1 MSLDA
6 GLTGAAI
13 SPAETDL
20 AVRVVELVR
29 RAAGPTAQAEAY
41 VDHRALALTRFANSF
56 IHQNV
61 AEATTT
67 VWLRLHL
74 DGRTAIGST
83 TLTGADGLTDLVER
97 TLAAVR
103 LCPPDPAWPG
113 LTGPTPL
120 QAAGSWDEATAQ
132 AGPDQRAARV
142 RDFVAAAGGLE
153 CAGYCRTVHR
163 STGFANSAGQ
173 TAGGRTA
180 EAAMDGIARV
190 DGADGVARQAATR
203 LADID
208 GAALGARA
216 AVKAR
221 AARHPVDVTPG
232 RYPVVLEPTA
242 VLDLLQMLARH
253 GFAGKAH
260 HERRS
265 FVSLGARQFDPS
277 ISLVDD
283 PVTGGG
289 LPFDA
294 EGTPTGR
301 TVLVDAGT
309 TVAITH
315 DRRTAAE
322 AGMASTGH
330 ASPGAA
336 AWGPVAQHVR
346 LVPAD
351 TASAAGPTAGPAGP
365 AVEPAAGP
373 VGPAAGAAGE
383 PSTGPAAVGSAELL
397 AGVERGLLVTD
408 LWYTRVLDPR
418 SLVVTGLTRNG
429 VWLVESGEIVAAVH
443 NLRFTQSYPEALA
456 PGSVLGLGDELAQ
469 LPDAWDNTSWHA
481 PALHLSSWQITGGA
495 AG

>member
-1 MSLDA
+1 M
-6 GLTGAAI
+6 TGAAS

-20 AVRVVELVR
+20 AVRVVELTR
-29 RAAGPTAQAEAY
+29 RAAGPGAQAEVY

-61 AEATTT
+61 AEAATT

-83 TLTGADGLTDLVER
+83 TLTGADGLTELVDR

-103 LCPPDPAWPG
+103 LCPPDAAWPG
-113 LTGPTPL
+113 LAGPTPL
-120 QAAGSWDEATAQ
+120 QAAGEWDEATAQ

-190 DGADGVARQAATR
+190 DGVDGVARRAASR
-203 LADID
+203 LADLD

-216 AVKAR
+216 ALKAQ
-221 AARHPVDVTPG
+221 AGRHQTDLAPG

-242 VLDLLQMLARH
+242 VLDLLQMLARY

-260 HERRS
+260 QERRS
-265 FVSLGARQFDPS
+265 FVSLGARQFDPA

-283 PVTGGG
+283 PAVGGG

-301 TVLVDAGT
+301 TVLVRAGT
-309 TVAITH
+309 STALAH
-315 DRRTAAE
+315 DRRTGAE

-330 ASPGAA
+330 ASPGTV

-351 TASAAGPTAGPAGP
+351 ADRSPDPVADGAVDPVADGSADPVAAGGG
-365 AVEPAAGP
+365 G
-373 VGPAAGAAGE
+373 
-383 PSTGPAAVGSAELL
+383 LL
-397 AGVERGLLVTD
+397 AGLDRGLLITD

-429 VWLVESGEIVAAVH
+429 VWLVEGGEIVAAVR

-456 PGSVLGLGDELAQ
+456 PGAVLGLGDELVR
-469 LPDAWDNTSWHA
+469 LPDAWDSTSWHA
-481 PALHLSSWQITGGA
+481 PALHLASWQITGGA

>member
-6 GLTGAAI
+6 GTTGVAL
-13 SPAETDL
+13 SPAETEL

-29 RAAGPTAQAEAY
+29 RAAGPGAQAEAY

-61 AEATTT
+61 AEAATT
-67 VWLRLHL
+67 VWLRLHV

-83 TLTGADGLTDLVER
+83 TLTGPDGLADLVER
-97 TLAAVR
+97 TLTAAR

-113 LTGPTPL
+113 LAGPAPL
-120 QAAGSWDEATAQ
+120 HAAGSWDEATAQ

-142 RDFVAAAGGLE
+142 RDFVAAADGLE

-190 DGADGVARQAATR
+190 DGVDGVARLAAAR
-203 LADID
+203 LADVD
-208 GAALGARA
+208 GARLGARA

-221 AARHPVDVTPG
+221 AGRHPVDLPAG

-242 VLDLLQMLARH
+242 VLDLLQMLARY

-265 FVSLGARQFDPS
+265 FVTLGERQFDPA
-277 ISLVDD
+277 ISLIDD
-283 PVTGGG
+283 PAVGGG
-289 LPFDA
+289 VPFDA
-294 EGTPTGR
+294 EGTPTDR
-301 TVLVDAGT
+301 TVLVDAGRS
-309 TVAITH
+309 VALTH
-315 DRRTAAE
+315 DRRTGAA
-322 AGMASTGH
+322 AGTASTGH
-330 ASPGAA
+330 AVPGSVV
-336 AWGPVAQHVR
+336 WGPAAQHLR
-346 LVPAD
+346 LVPAGQVD
-351 TASAAGPTAGPAGP
+351 QGPAGDGTP
-365 AVEPAAGP
+365 DVASVAGAGTAD
-373 VGPAAGAAGE
+373 VGPAAD
-383 PSTGPAAVGSAELL
+383 GSAALL
-397 AGVERGLLVTD
+397 GGMERGLLVTD

-429 VWLVESGEIVAAVH
+429 VWLVESGEIVAAVA

-456 PGSVLGLGDELAQ
+456 PGAVRGLGTRLTR
-469 LPDAWDNTSWHA
+469 LPDSWDATSWHA
-481 PALHLSSWQITGGA
+481 PALHLASWQVTGGA